1 MKISDQCYQT
11 QMMITKL
18 TVKEVVRSSDKNS
31 SHSDEDKDGAVSE
44 KISLDRQMNFQT
56 LSVQEFT
63 LLNLG
68 DNTQQLHLLSQI
80 RAINIFDRCGPKI
93 RAERFF
99 ITERNIIKDL
109 EFY

>member
-1 MKISDQCYQT
+1 MMVKISDQSYQT

-18 TVKEVVRSSDKNS
+18 TVKEVVRSSDNNS
-31 SHSDEDKDGAVSE
+31 SNSDEDKDGAVSE

-56 LSVQEFT
+56 LPVHL

-93 RAERFF
+93 RAESNVFDLFF
-99 ITERNIIKDL
+99 YL
-109 EFY
+109 